1 MGMIANA
8 ITLWLVPAVLAVLV
22 IAAAWVGVRWYYSE
36 YLGSLGGAPL
46 LQRLNTRQLRS
57 IARSAARQEFGPAGR
72 IVTEGER
79 GDGFYVLETGSATV
93 TVHADPVATLGP
105 GSYFGEMAV
114 IDEGP
119 RTATIVAE
127 TATTV
132 LHLPSSALRTLVHR
146 DPTIGDAIAAELE
159 QRLRNVDGE
168 IPAASGDASGIK
180 RLEMLAAE
188 LRRVRH
194 EDWGAEPV
202 ERRRWWRLG

>member
-1 MGMIANA
+1 MIANA

-72 IVTEGER
+72 IVSEGER

-93 TVHADPVATLGP
+93 TVRGDPVATLGP

-119 RTATIVAE
+119 RTATIVAD
-127 TATTV
+127 TPTTV
-132 LHLPSSALRTLVHR
+132 LHLPSSALRTLVQR
-146 DPTIGDAIAAELE
+146 DPTIGDAVAAELE
-159 QRLRNVDGE
+159 QRLRNAGGE
-168 IPAASGDASGIK
+168 IPAASGETSAIQ
-180 RLEMLAAE
+180 RLEMLSGE

-194 EDWGAEPV
+194 EDWGSQAV
-202 ERRRWWRLG
+202 ARRRWWPVGR

>member
-1 MGMIANA
+1 MIAST
-8 ITLWLVPAVLAVLV
+8 ITLWLVPALLALLV
-22 IAAAWVGVRWYYSE
+22 IAAAWVGVRWYYAE
-36 YLGSLGGAPL
+36 YLGSLGGVPL
-46 LQRLNTRQLRS
+46 LQRLNARQLRS
-57 IARSAARQEFGPAGR
+57 VARSAARQEFGPGDR
-72 IVTEGER
+72 VVTEGER

-93 TVHADPVATLGP
+93 SLHGDRVAALGP

-146 DPTIGDAIAAELE
+146 DPTIGGAIAAELE